1 MEIRIFR
8 DPKKRFNIELPDE
21 HENLKLF
28 LEEEVQGIPYSCRD
42 ILNLIDSVV
51 SETEEVG
58 VWGGDSHLVSIYPET
73 TIIEVFFSSR
83 NPENP
88 ILEEIST
95 EEFRQVIA
103 ECLEFGIQQGW
114 DRTEEQIR
122 ADWDAYQL
130 SKSLRTQN
138 DSST

>member
-8 DPKKRFNIELPDE
+8 DPKKRFNIEIHDE

-42 ILNLIDSVV
+42 ILNLIDSVI
-51 SETEEVG
+51 SGIEEVG
-58 VWGGDSHLVSIYPET
+58 LWGGDSHCVSIYPET

-83 NPENP
+83 KSANPK
-88 ILEEIST
+88 LEEIST
-95 EEFRQVIA
+95 HLFRKVIA

-130 SKSLRTQN
+130 SNSLRTQN